1 MVSLKYMKKI
11 SSLVLILISA
21 LVFNVFIVKAET
33 LFTRNLYFGIENDAD
48 VTRLQNFLTEQG
60 FYSGPVTGNFFS
72 LTLGGVKNF
81 QQYYG
86 ITPVAGYFGPIS
98 RAKANEILS
107 SQSGETGG
115 QPTGQSGV
123 VGSVQSQL
131 DSLLQQLLL
140 LQQQLQTATSGSASS
155 TSPDITP
162 PVISNVKVSYLGSY
176 SAAISWDTNE
186 LTKSVLY
193 YDTSNDFLSAKSVN
207 IEALQKSHGYVISGL
222 VKGIKYYCKIEAT
235 DESGNAKSS
244 DPFWFTLN

>member
-1 MVSLKYMKKI
+1 MKKI
-11 SSLVLILISA
+11 NLTLLIFSILIGGI
-21 LVFNVFIVKAET
+21 FIVKAET
-33 LFTRNLYFGIENDAD
+33 LFTRNLYFGISNDPE
-48 VTRLQNFLTEQG
+48 VTQLQNFLTEQG

-72 LTLGGVKNF
+72 LTLEGVKRF
-81 QQYYG
+81 QQNYG
-86 ITPVAGYFGPIS
+86 ITPVAGYFGPIT
-98 RAKANEILS
+98 RTKANEILS
-107 SQSGETGG
+107 SQSGGIKG
-115 QPTGQSGV
+115 QPTGQTGV

-131 DSLLQQLLL
+131 DALLQQLLL

-176 SAAISWDTNE
+176 SAAVSWDTDE

-207 IEALQKSHGYVISGL
+207 IESFQKSHGYVISGL

-235 DESGNAKSS
+235 DESGNTKTS